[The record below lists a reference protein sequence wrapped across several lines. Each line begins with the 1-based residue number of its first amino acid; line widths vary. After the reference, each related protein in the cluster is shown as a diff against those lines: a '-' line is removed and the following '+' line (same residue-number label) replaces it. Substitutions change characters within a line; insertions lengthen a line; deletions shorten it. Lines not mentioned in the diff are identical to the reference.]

1 MYLRPARPRTAW
13 PRRVV
18 TAIMVVPLL
27 GLAGAGVAAAD
38 SDYDAPTPP
47 SSSAAPPPGGD
58 GDAGSGSTGSG
69 STGSGDG
76 GDAAAGGVA
85 PDAGSRGSDDVG
97 AAVPPGV
104 SGPFLGTAQTDLG
117 TVATSD
123 AFTVYHF
130 LEDSTDPPT
139 SNCNGECATAWP
151 PVLADEEPWL
161 KGVRPD
167 DVGTVQRADGRQQ
180 LTLGGWPVYRYAQD
194 TAPGDTTGHRVGGTW
209 CAMGPTGA
217 AVTPD
222 NAAGA
227 APADTGSRGSSSA
240 QDPDTAKPPGGQT
253 RAEEPAPSST
263 TPPATGSDAAP
274 GGY

>member
-1 MYLRPARPRTAW
+1 MCLRPARPRRLRL
-13 PRRVV
+13 RRAV

-27 GLAGAGVAAAD
+27 GLAGVGVAAAD
-38 SDYDAPTPP
+38 QDYDSTPP
-47 SSSAAPPPGGD
+47 STSTSPPPD
-58 GDAGSGSTGSG
+58 EDVSAGSGWAGSG
-69 STGSGDG
+69 YG
-76 GDAAAGGVA
+76 GDSAPAPGAA
-85 PDAGSRGSDDVG
+85 PDSGSRGSDNAG
-97 AAVPPGV
+97 AAVPPGIR
-104 SGPFLGTAQTDLG
+104 GPFLGTAQTDLG

-151 PVLADEEPWL
+151 PVLAGEEPWL

-167 DVGTVQRADGRQQ
+167 DVGTVQRADGRRQ

-194 TAPGDTTGHRVGGTW
+194 AAPGDTTGHGVGGTW

-222 NAAGA
+222 NAAGVS
-227 APADTGSRGSSSA
+227 PDDTGNQGRGASQGS
-240 QDPDTAKPPGGQT
+240 DTAESPSGQT
-253 RAEEPAPSST
+253 PSQEPPPSSPS
-263 TPPATGSDAAP
+263 PPATGSDAAP
-274 GGY
+274 RGY